1 MQKRLISDEEAYLAF
16 IDGHIAHLGVNTWE
30 YKYLHMYPP
39 ERYPCVIVYHTADD
53 PNGGFHLDFEFVYLI
68 GDFDAN

>member
-1 MQKRLISDEEAYLAF
+1 MQKRLISDEEAYSAF
-16 IDGHIAHLGVNTWE
+16 IYGCAFDDVNRRE
-30 YKYLHMYPP
+30 HEYLHMYPP

-53 PNGGFHLDFEFVYLI
+53 PHGGRHLDFEFVYLI